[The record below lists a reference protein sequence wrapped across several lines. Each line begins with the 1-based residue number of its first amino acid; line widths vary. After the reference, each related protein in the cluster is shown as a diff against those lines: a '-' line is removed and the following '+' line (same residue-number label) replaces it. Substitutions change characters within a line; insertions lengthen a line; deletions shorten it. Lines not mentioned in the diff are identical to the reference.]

1 MALADLARE
10 DEQALLADERAAL
23 GALREALVAAE
34 ATPDDLAVLRQAEAD
49 LDALF
54 LLVIVG
60 EFNAG
65 KSAFINALLGA
76 PVLEEGVTPTTAAIT
91 LVRYGDTPAERRQDG
106 VLERDYPD
114 PLLRTLAIVDTP
126 GTNAVLREHEALTDR
141 FVPRADLVL
150 FVTSAD
156 RPFSESERAFMER
169 IRAWGK
175 KLVLVLNK
183 ADLLGGPDELAAQ
196 IAFVR
201 EQARRLL
208 GLEPEVFPVSARQ
221 ALAAK
226 RQGAGARGQRPA
238 LAAGDGGPGS
248 GDRGQGTGDGNR
260 PTPYPIPQ
268 PPVPLLP
275 EPWQR
280 LESYLRET
288 LDDRARLRL
297 KLTSPLGVAD
307 RLAER
312 YHAAAEAQLAT
323 LRGDLQLG
331 EHLAAQLDVYR
342 GDLERDFSYRL
353 QEIDNLLHDL
363 NARGTAFFD
372 DTLRLGRVFDLFNQG
387 RIRGEFEAQVVA
399 DTPQRIDRSAQDLI
413 DWMAEQDVRLW
424 EAVREQLE
432 RRQATRAAGGPSDRL
447 LGGVERDRR
456 ALLGSLAATARE
468 VVLRHDH
475 GREAEELAG
484 QVRAAITQATLVEA
498 GAVGFGAITL
508 MVMGSVAADL
518 TGILASVAIAGLGLF
533 VLPLQKKR
541 VTERF
546 RESTEALRAQLTGA
560 MREAFTRE
568 LSQSLE
574 RIHNALA
581 PYERFARVEHD
592 RAAQLERALAAS
604 RAALAALRARADQL

>member
-10 DEQALLADERAAL
+10 RDQALLADERAAL
-23 GALREALVAAE
+23 GALREALVAAD
-34 ATPDDLAVLRQAEAD
+34 AAPDDLAVLRQAEAD
-49 LDALF
+49 LDTLF
-54 LLVIVG
+54 LLVVVG

-65 KSAFINALLGA
+65 KSAFINALLGE
-76 PVLEEGVTPTTAAIT
+76 PVLAEGVTPTTAAIT
-91 LVRYGDTPAERRQDG
+91 LVRYGDVPAERRVDG
-106 VLERDYPD
+106 VVERDYPD

-183 ADLLGGPDELAAQ
+183 ADLLAGPDEVAAQ

-201 EQARRLL
+201 EQAQRLL

-226 RQGAGARGQRPA
+226 A
-238 LAAGDGGPGS
+238 S
-248 GDRGQGTGDGNR
+248 
-260 PTPYPIPQ
+260 
-268 PPVPLLP
+268 PPLP
-275 EPWQR
+275 ESWQR
-280 LESYLRET
+280 LERYLRET

-297 KLTSPLGVAD
+297 KLASPLGVAD

-312 YHAAAEAQLAT
+312 YHAAAETQLAT

-331 EHLAAQLDVYR
+331 EHLAAQLEVYR

-372 DTLRLGRVFDLFNQG
+372 ETLRLGRLFDLFNQG

-399 DTPQRIDRSAQDLI
+399 DTPQRIDRAAQDLI

-432 RRQATRAAGGPSDRL
+432 RRQATRAAGGPSDQL

-456 ALLGSLAATARE
+456 ALLGSIAATARE
-468 VVLRHDH
+468 VVLRHNH
-475 GREAEELAG
+475 AREAEELAA

-498 GAVGFGAITL
+498 GAVGFGALTL
-508 MVMGSVAADL
+508 AIMGSVAADL
-518 TGILASVAIAGLGLF
+518 TGILASIAIAGLGLF
-533 VLPLQKKR
+533 VLPLQKRR

-546 RESTEALRAQLTGA
+546 RQSTEDLRAQLTGA
-560 MREAFTRE
+560 MREAFARE
-568 LSQSLE
+568 LRQSLE
-574 RIHNALA
+574 RIRNALA
-581 PYERFARVEHD
+581 PYERFARVEYD
-592 RAAQLERALAAS
+592 RAAQLEGALAAS
-604 RAALAALRARADQL
+604 RAALAALRARIDQL